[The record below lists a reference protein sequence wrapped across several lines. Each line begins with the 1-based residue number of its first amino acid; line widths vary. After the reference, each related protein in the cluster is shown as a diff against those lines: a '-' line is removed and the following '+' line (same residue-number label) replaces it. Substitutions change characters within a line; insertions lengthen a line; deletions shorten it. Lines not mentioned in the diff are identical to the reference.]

1 LANLNK
7 PAKATGQLSRALE
20 MWEFERSLA
29 GTARVVAGVDE
40 AGRGAL
46 AGPVVAAAVILSGDP
61 SEWADIDDSKKL
73 SRAKRQRLYEQIR
86 AKALAVGVGMATAEE
101 IDHYNILHASRI
113 AMGRAIAGLGAAA
126 SLVLV
131 DGTYSPIFEEGKEI
145 PSIPVVDGD
154 ALCLS
159 IAAASIVAK
168 VERDALMERLSEQY
182 PQFGFDQ
189 NAGYGTAQHLRALE
203 EYGPTDVHRRSFT
216 PVQRYLQVRL
226 DI

>member
-1 LANLNK
+1 LANLRK
-7 PAKATGQLSRALE
+7 PAEVTGQLSRALE
-20 MWEFERSLA
+20 MWKFERSLA
-29 GTARVVAGVDE
+29 GSARVVAGVDE

-46 AGPVVAAAVILSGDP
+46 AGPVVAAAVILSGAP

-101 IDHYNILHASRI
+101 IDQYNILHASRI
-113 AMGRAIAGLGAAA
+113 AMGRAIAGLGESA

-131 DGTYSPIFEEGKEI
+131 DGTYSPIYEEGKEV

-182 PQFGFDQ
+182 PQYGFDQ
-189 NAGYGTAQHLRALE
+189 NAGYGTVQHLLALE
-203 EYGPTDVHRRSFT
+203 EFGPADVHRRSFA